1 MKVQEDKVTDGGAL
15 AAMDTTASVREGIM
29 DEQSITPRVYKRRFI
44 GMVVLFALN
53 LCSALA
59 WIDMASV
66 VDYAS
71 EHFSTSPSRINW
83 FSTSFL
89 FVALAANW
97 PASIATRKSVKL
109 SMMISSGLMASGT
122 WVMYG
127 GTHVKSF
134 GLAIFGHCIIAA
146 SQSFTIILPAPYSET
161 WFVSGSRAT
170 ATAVSSLANILGGT
184 VGQFIM
190 TAWVKSAEGVTCG
203 ILYQSILLSAVAC
216 MVVFVPAKPPTP
228 PGVAA
233 KHERTV
239 SYRQELQT
247 LFTRVEFYLI
257 GFPFAILSGVFN
269 AMSFLIFQMCM
280 PYGFTVNQCVV
291 AGCLIIVPGL
301 ATSLIASRAAD
312 MYRCHKWVLKTL
324 AVIQGAGFLAF
335 VWVPP
340 SGSIAFLYS
349 ICVVI
354 SIGVVG
360 SGPIAV
366 EFVAEVVY
374 PLGPELAIAI
384 MWAMGQLLGGVL
396 TIGEGY
402 MTDNSGGLQHGVYL
416 QTVLA
421 LCCLPFTLSLG
432 LLGRHHHVQLKR
444 TRAEEAKQSPKQGDA
459 AETIPASE
467 TIV

>member
-1 MKVQEDKVTDGGAL
+1 MKAQDVKVSDGGTL
-15 AAMDTTASVREGIM
+15 ATVDTTTSVREGVM
-29 DEQSITPRVYKRRFI
+29 DQQSITPKVYKRRFI
-44 GMVVLFALN
+44 GMVELFALN
-53 LCSALA
+53 ICSALA

-66 VDYAS
+66 VDQAA
-71 EHFSTSPSRINW
+71 EHFSTSTSSINW

-97 PASIATRKSVKL
+97 PASIATRRSVKL
-109 SMMISSGLMASGT
+109 SMMISSGLMVAGT

-127 GTHVKSF
+127 GTHLKSF
-134 GLAIFGHCIIAA
+134 GLALFGHCIIAA
-146 SQSFTIILPAPYSET
+146 SQSFIIILPAPYSET
-161 WFVSGSRAT
+161 WFESGSRAT

-190 TAWVKSAEGVTCG
+190 AAWVKSAEDVTRG

-216 MVVFVPAKPPTP
+216 MVIFVPAKPPTP

-233 KHERTV
+233 IHERAL
-239 SYRQELQT
+239 SYHHELRT
-247 LFTRVEFYLI
+247 LFTRPEFYLI
-257 GFPFAILSGVFN
+257 GFPFAMLSGIFN
-269 AMSFLIFQMCM
+269 SMSFLIFQMCM
-280 PYGFTVNQCVV
+280 PYGFTVDQCII

-301 ATSLIASRAAD
+301 VTSLIASRAAD

-324 AVIQGAGFLAF
+324 AVVMGAGFLAF

-360 SGPIAV
+360 SGPIAI

-402 MTDNSGGLQHGVYL
+402 MTDKNGGLQHGVYL
-416 QTVLA
+416 QTALA

-432 LLGRHHHVQLKR
+432 LWGRHHHVQLRR
-444 TRAEEAKQSPKQGDA
+444 TQAEEATQSPKQRDA
-459 AETIPASE
+459 AEA
-467 TIV
+467 IV

>member
-1 MKVQEDKVTDGGAL
+1 MKTQEVKVADGAAL
-15 AAMDTTASVREGIM
+15 ATVDTTASVRNGITE
-29 DEQSITPRVYKRRFI
+29 EQSITPKVYKRRFV

-71 EHFSTSPSRINW
+71 EHFSTSTSRINW

-89 FVALAANW
+89 FVAPAANW
-97 PASIATRKSVKL
+97 PASITSRKSVKL
-109 SMMISSGLMASGT
+109 SMMISSGLMITGT
-122 WVMYG
+122 WIMYG
-127 GTHVKSF
+127 GTYLKSF

-146 SQSFTIILPAPYSET
+146 SQSFTIILPAPYSEA

-190 TAWVKSAEGVTCG
+190 TAWVKSAKDVTSG

-216 MVVFVPAKPPTP
+216 TVVFVPAKPPTP

-233 KHERTV
+233 KHERSI
-239 SYRQELQT
+239 SYQQELQT
-247 LFTRVEFYLI
+247 LFTRIEFYLI
-257 GFPFAILSGVFN
+257 GYPFAMLSGIFN
-269 AMSFLIFQMCM
+269 TMSFLIFQMCM
-280 PYGFTVNQCVV
+280 PYGFTVNQCVI

-301 ATSLIASRAAD
+301 ATSLLASRAAD

-324 AVIQGAGFLAF
+324 AVVMGAGFLAF

-402 MTDNSGGLQHGVYL
+402 MTDASGGLQHGVYL
-416 QTVLA
+416 QTALA
-421 LCCLPFTLSLG
+421 LCCLPLTLSLG
-432 LLGRHHHVQLKR
+432 LWGRHHHVQLRR
-444 TRAEEAKQSPKQGDA
+444 TGAEEAEQRLELRDA
-459 AETIPASE
+459 AETIPTSE
-467 TIV
+467 SIV